1 MRGVIQRLQSRQKVV
16 LDLPSGFLIWEMK
29 GRRKVQAPQTLAQRG
44 MNQLPKAWIR
54 ERKNEFYYKKA
65 KAENYRSR
73 STYKLVQANSKYDF
87 IKLHDVVVD
96 LGAAPGGWIQA
107 ARKMTGR
114 HGFVLGVDL
123 KPIEPFTQEYIR
135 TIVADLSESDISEQ
149 ILSFLPRAPDVV
161 LCDAAPNITGIWEVD
176 HARQIDLATKAMEIA
191 RSILKPHGN
200 FFVKVF
206 EGDLLNDFIRTLKGY
221 FDVVKIVKPQAS
233 RAKSS
238 EIYLLASDLK
248 AKQLDNE

>member
-1 MRGVIQRLQSRQKVV
+1 MMV
-16 LDLPSGFLIWEMK
+16 P
-29 GRRKVQAPQTLAQRG
+29 T
-44 MNQLPKAWIR
+44 PKAWIR

-73 STYKLVQANSKYDF
+73 STYKLVQANNKHNF
-87 IKLHDVVVD
+87 IKLRDVVVD

-107 ARKMTGR
+107 ARKMTGK

-135 TIVADLSESDISEQ
+135 TIVADLTEPDIAEQ
-149 ILSFLPRAPDVV
+149 ILSFLPHKPDVV
-161 LCDAAPNITGIWEVD
+161 LCDAAPNVTGVWEVD
-176 HARQIDLATKAMEIA
+176 HACQIDLANKAMEVA
-191 RSILKPHGN
+191 KSILKPGGN

-206 EGDLLNDFIRTLKGY
+206 QGDLLEQFVL
-221 FDVVKIVKPQAS
+221 DVKANFETVKIVKPPAS

-238 EIYLLASDLK
+238 EEYLLAMGLK
-248 AKQLDNE
+248 EQA